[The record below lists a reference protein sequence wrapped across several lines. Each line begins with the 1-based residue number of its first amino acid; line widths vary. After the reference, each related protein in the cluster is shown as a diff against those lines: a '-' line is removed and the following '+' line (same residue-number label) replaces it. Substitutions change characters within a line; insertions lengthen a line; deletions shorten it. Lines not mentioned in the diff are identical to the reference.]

1 MGCIETGHPPTYF
14 DNRYEDEWI
23 TNPLTVEMIKDVDK
37 SEVINAHLIDSPVL
51 GTISVKEISGGGKK
65 LILMAFDTS
74 GKIFNASSCGDNC
87 AKWILQ
93 ISRRI
98 KMIFQ
103 EDNSYNDIREKSLK
117 AWLDEMAVHEDIA
130 VRGGV
135 KLAREY
141 IMHLENEIDKLKESN
156 ELKTQYLKKMKEQ
169 R

>member
-1 MGCIETGHPPTYF
+1 
-14 DNRYEDEWI
+14 
-23 TNPLTVEMIKDVDK
+23 
-37 SEVINAHLIDSPVL
+37 
-51 GTISVKEISGGGKK
+51 
-65 LILMAFDTS
+65 
-74 GKIFNASSCGDNC
+74 
-87 AKWILQ
+87 
-93 ISRRI
+93 
-98 KMIFQ
+98 MIFQ
-103 EDNSYNDIREKSLK
+103 EDNSYNEIREKSLK

>member
-1 MGCIETGHPPTYF
+1 
-14 DNRYEDEWI
+14 
-23 TNPLTVEMIKDVDK
+23 
-37 SEVINAHLIDSPVL
+37 
-51 GTISVKEISGGGKK
+51 
-65 LILMAFDTS
+65 
-74 GKIFNASSCGDNC
+74 
-87 AKWILQ
+87 
-93 ISRRI
+93 
-98 KMIFQ
+98 MIFQ

>member
-1 MGCIETGHPPTYF
+1 
-14 DNRYEDEWI
+14 
-23 TNPLTVEMIKDVDK
+23 
-37 SEVINAHLIDSPVL
+37 
-51 GTISVKEISGGGKK
+51 
-65 LILMAFDTS
+65 
-74 GKIFNASSCGDNC
+74 
-87 AKWILQ
+87 
-93 ISRRI
+93 
-98 KMIFQ
+98 MIFQ

-117 AWLDEMAVHEDIA
+117 AWLDEMAEHEDIA